1 MSVATMVTKESKL
14 LVENVQSFFRLSI
27 AYFRRNNPAFIAY
40 TNINMSIKNILTA
53 NKKLK
58 VAKYRVNHLRYR
70 LYQMEQLIQEN
81 NPHNRY
87 SGGNI
92 NQLR

>member
-1 MSVATMVTKESKL
+1 MSVATMVINESKNL
-14 LVENVQSFFRLSI
+14 IDNIQSILRLSYS
-27 AYFRRNNPAFIAY
+27 YFRRNNPAANTY
-40 TNINMSIKNILTA
+40 MNINMAIKNILTA

-81 NPHNRY
+81 NPNNRL
-87 SGGNI
+87 SGGHI